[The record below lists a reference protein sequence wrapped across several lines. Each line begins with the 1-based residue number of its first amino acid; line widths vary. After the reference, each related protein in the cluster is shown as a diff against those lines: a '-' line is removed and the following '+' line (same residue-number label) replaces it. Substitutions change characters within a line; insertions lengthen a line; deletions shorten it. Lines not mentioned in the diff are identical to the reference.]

1 MTPFVHEPCDPAWL
15 VPFVPGKRHEFRFI
29 LRQPQ
34 SASPGWH
41 NRASRM
47 TRYEEWIGF
56 WQQSKKAWESTQGG
70 LVTVFPQ
77 LAAMVGIH
85 QRISRKRFPVV
96 AWCFNVGACYP
107 GIRQW
112 LSKNALQSINRFVVH
127 SRRERETCSQWLGL
141 PIERFE
147 FVPLQVG
154 EIPVSEQEQTTQP
167 FILAM
172 GSANRDYP
180 TLFEAVERLRLR
192 TIVIAGQHALEG
204 LTIPPQVEVR
214 SGLTHDEC
222 RRLAQQAR
230 VNIVPLHN
238 HETASG
244 QVTIVEAMR
253 MSRAVVATRCMGSE
267 DYINDGETGLL
278 VEPYSVDELAKAI
291 NVLWNDRE
299 LNHRLSKEAGRYS
312 AEHFSD
318 QAAGSALGRILNSV
332 ADEAGLN

>member
-1 MTPFVHEPCDPAWL
+1 MTPFVHDPCDPVWL

-29 LRQPQ
+29 PRQEEWANL
-34 SASPGWH
+34 SWH
-41 NRASRM
+41 KRFSRM
-47 TRYEEWIGF
+47 TGYKEWISY
-56 WQQSKKAWESTQGG
+56 WQQSKQAWEVAQGG

-77 LAAMVGIH
+77 LAAMVGIQ
-85 QRISRKRFPVV
+85 QRLSRKRVPVV

-107 GIRQW
+107 GLRQR
-112 LSKNALQSINRFVVH
+112 LSQNVLQGITRFVVH
-127 SRRERETCSQWLGL
+127 SQHERKTCSQWLGL

-154 EIPVSEQEQTTQP
+154 EIPVNFQEETTQP

-180 TLFEAVERLRLR
+180 TLFKAVEKLGLR
-192 TIVIAGQHALEG
+192 TVVVAGQHALKG
-204 LTIPPQVEVR
+204 LTIPRQVEVH
-214 SGLTHDEC
+214 SGLTSAEC
-222 RRLAQQAR
+222 HRLAQEAR
-230 VNIVPLHN
+230 VNVVPLLD

-253 MSRAVVATRCMGSE
+253 MSRPVVATRCMGSE

-278 VEPYSVDELAKAI
+278 VEPYSVDDLAKAI

-299 LNHRLSKEAGRYS
+299 LNNRISKAAGRYS
-312 AEHFSD
+312 AAHFSD
-318 QAAGSALGRILNSV
+318 QAAGAALGRILDSIANEV
-332 ADEAGLN
+332 GMN